1 MQMRHR
7 IVWAAGLA
15 LGLGLGAVGIA
26 AGQDPAGGGNWFS
39 RLFSRG
45 NNTAAH
51 KEEEKALTPPGL
63 TRAAREQALADY
75 LRRLAVCDRLRD
87 IGVENN
93 NQEMVDRA
101 RLLEDRAKD
110 AYVQRT
116 NRPGSE
122 PTSFD
127 EALRSQRSP
136 ARDAGRSSME
146 GSK

>member
-1 MQMRHR
+1 MLR
-7 IVWAAGLA
+7 
-15 LGLGLGAVGIA
+15 
-26 AGQDPAGGGNWFS
+26 
-39 RLFSRG
+39 
-45 NNTAAH
+45 
-51 KEEEKALTPPGL
+51 
-63 TRAAREQALADY
+63 AREQALADY